1 MKNWNLGPGLEF
13 PCLKILFLKAGE
25 VEGSSDPQFAVWAY
39 FGDMCIWRHFAV
51 DLDLVLYIIPSTY
64 LKKIYACAVLH
75 MLSAW
80 IALLAACYIMP
91 EFRKKFE
98 DNW

>member
-39 FGDMCIWRHFAV
+39 FGDMCI
-51 DLDLVLYIIPSTY
+51 
-64 LKKIYACAVLH
+64 
-75 MLSAW
+75 
-80 IALLAACYIMP
+80 
-91 EFRKKFE
+91 
-98 DNW
+98 